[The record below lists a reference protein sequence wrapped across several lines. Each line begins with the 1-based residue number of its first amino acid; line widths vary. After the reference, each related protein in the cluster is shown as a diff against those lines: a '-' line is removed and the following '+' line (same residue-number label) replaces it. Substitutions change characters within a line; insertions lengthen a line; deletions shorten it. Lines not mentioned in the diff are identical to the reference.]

1 MLQNDKYFGMTRTQL
16 GILAGLAVTVCL
28 LFGLTGWFAL
38 RGTSKRLPDTPQDHS
53 FPQSTPTPWVI
64 PSPAPTGT
72 TTPIPYQTLVPNNWV
87 QFKTGLIEI
96 WLPAEFQPADSHL
109 FNNSFNTAIGELIL
123 TNSVDDSTVNPLLVI
138 VSYEPLTAD
147 TLDAFLDAEIAR
159 ISSDFRLVER
169 RKVNLNG
176 TEAVRFVFEARFSN
190 AEVNN
195 LTYVFQDGGTVWYVE
210 YRAQINEFFEKLSIF
225 EKSAQTFR
233 VVR

>member
-1 MLQNDKYFGMTRTQL
+1 MLQNDKYFGMTRVQL
-16 GILAGLAVTVCL
+16 GILAGLAVTACL

-38 RGTSKRLPDTPQDHS
+38 RGSSNRLPDTPQDHS
-53 FPQSTPTPWVI
+53 VPQSTPTPWII

-72 TTPIPYQTLVPNNWV
+72 ATPIPYETLVPNNWA

-147 TLDAFLDAEIAR
+147 SLDAFLDAEIAR
-159 ISSDFRLVER
+159 ISSDFRLVDR

-176 TEAVRFVFEARFSN
+176 TEAVRFVFESRFSN

-195 LTYVFQDGGTVWYVE
+195 LAYVFQDGGTVWYVE